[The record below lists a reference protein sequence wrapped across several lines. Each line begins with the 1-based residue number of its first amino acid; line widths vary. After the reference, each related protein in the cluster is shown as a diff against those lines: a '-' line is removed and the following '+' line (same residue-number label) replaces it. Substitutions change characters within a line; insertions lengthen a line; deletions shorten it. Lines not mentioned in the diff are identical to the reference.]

1 MLGKIQPCWYS
12 QWVIRRFAC
21 YVWSLHSGDLPGS
34 ELLLF
39 LELFSASVFLSVR
52 GGYCT
57 WCTLRLLEQTKQTRW
72 FTHSSTSVIKAL
84 EARMSTVKALK
95 NSVSHAS
102 YWAVG
107 HLFDMSLYGRN
118 KQTNSLRFFIFFI
131 RALMLCIGFPSE
143 HHHLKT
149 RFQWM
154 FCRDPFS
161 V

>member
-1 MLGKIQPCWYS
+1 
-12 QWVIRRFAC
+12 
-21 YVWSLHSGDLPGS
+21 
-34 ELLLF
+34 
-39 LELFSASVFLSVR
+39 
-52 GGYCT
+52 
-57 WCTLRLLEQTKQTRW
+57 
-72 FTHSSTSVIKAL
+72 
-84 EARMSTVKALK
+84 MSTVKALK

-118 KQTNSLRFFIFFI
+118 EQINSLRFFHKSTK
-131 RALMLCIGFPSE
+131 LCIGFPSE